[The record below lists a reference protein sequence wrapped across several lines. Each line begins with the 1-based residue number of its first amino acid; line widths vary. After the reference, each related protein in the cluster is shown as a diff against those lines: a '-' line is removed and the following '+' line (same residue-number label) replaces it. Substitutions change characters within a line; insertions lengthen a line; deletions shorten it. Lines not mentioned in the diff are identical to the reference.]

1 MALNVNRIKFILLD
15 IIIGIIVI
23 QIWNI
28 PRTNLANTIEPNQI
42 LGPLYR
48 AEAGAFDQFYL
59 NYKFKNTGRTTV
71 EIKKLEPKIL
81 LNGTNYNSQQTTHK
95 LTTIPSG
102 SETELVRVVQL
113 SNAPIGNIE
122 GQKWNIT
129 VITEISGESDF
140 LLFEQSLTITNVTSV
155 DWETHIFE

>member
-1 MALNVNRIKFILLD
+1 MALNVNRIKFILVA

-28 PRTNLANTIEPNQI
+28 PRTSLANTIEPKRI
-42 LGPLYR
+42 SGPVYR
-48 AEAGAFDQFYL
+48 GEAGAFDQFYL

>member
-1 MALNVNRIKFILLD
+1 MALNVNHIKFILVA
-15 IIIGIIVI
+15 IIIGIIII

-28 PRTNLANTIEPNQI
+28 PRTNLANTIEPNRI
-42 LGPLYR
+42 SGPLYR
-48 AEAGAFDQFYL
+48 GEAGAFDQFYL

-102 SETELVRVVQL
+102 SETELVRIVQL
-113 SNAPIGNIE
+113 SNAPIGYIE
-122 GQKWNIT
+122 GQNWNIT
-129 VITEISGESDF
+129 VVTEISGESDF
-140 LLFEQSLTITNVTSV
+140 LLFGHSLTITDVTSV